1 MRNTRTRNLPRAGL
15 GVKVGPAVSTG
26 NGMDFLVGRL
36 SYTFGLTGAALPNMF
51 HTRFVSA
58 ALSEKRAGAS
68 PGHLPLKLQ
77 LYTET
82 LPQFACALH
91 HSLLPNGASKHGH
104 PTNFPCHSSIS
115 GCRTG
120 TGTKFREKV

>member
-68 PGHLPLKLQ
+68 PGAPAAQAKTAQKPCPSLRVPCIIACFQMAPVGKGIQPIFLATLRPLDVELGQ
-77 LYTET
+77 
-82 LPQFACALH
+82 AL
-91 HSLLPNGASKHGH
+91 
-104 PTNFPCHSSIS
+104 SS
-115 GCRTG
+115 GKR
-120 TGTKFREKV
+120 